1 MSRDFSPKE
10 FAQNLA
16 DQAKDLVPDDL
27 SSEHKENLIET
38 LYTNTLLTAEAL
50 IEREHCC
57 YNDNETCELISQI
70 IAEWTFHKYVDLC
83 RAGIP
88 DEFFQSILQK
98 IGYEIYEYVTEAT
111 EKGVDTSIILSNT
124 ESLVQKTY
132 KKALLELKKSKK
144 ISSKIAER
152 GLFISNID
160 KMCTEKLEQE
170 AIEEREKKK
179 RAFWGFIEEFEFFV
193 TLYSLLMGVY
203 TFVFYGYDVLI
214 FKAFCILFVVSI
226 ISLAEKLINGK
237 KS

>member
-16 DQAKDLVPDDL
+16 DQAKDLVPEDL
-27 SSEHKENLIET
+27 SSKHKENLVET
-38 LYTNTLLTAEAL
+38 LHTNTLLTAEAL
-50 IEREHCC
+50 IKRNHDC
-57 YNDNETCELISQI
+57 YRDDETCEVISQI

-132 KKALLELKKSKK
+132 KKA
-144 ISSKIAER
+144 
-152 GLFISNID
+152 F
-160 KMCTEKLEQE
+160 
-170 AIEEREKKK
+170 
-179 RAFWGFIEEFEFFV
+179 
-193 TLYSLLMGVY
+193 
-203 TFVFYGYDVLI
+203 
-214 FKAFCILFVVSI
+214 
-226 ISLAEKLINGK
+226 
-237 KS
+237 